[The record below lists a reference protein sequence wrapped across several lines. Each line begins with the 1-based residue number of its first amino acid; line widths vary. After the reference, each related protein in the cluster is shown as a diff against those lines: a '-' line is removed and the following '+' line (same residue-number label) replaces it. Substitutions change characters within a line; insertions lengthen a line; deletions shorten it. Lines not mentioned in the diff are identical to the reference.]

1 MAYSSPGMSG
11 WRTTIEGKGSEEVV
25 ATGLVGHIR
34 RIGMSGM
41 DSDDIDVTTMS
52 SENPFREFVTGLT
65 DAGELEMDIVYEA
78 DTFDQ
83 LFGAIGRDHAVGASD
98 LEQWE
103 ITFPDDSVFSCRGYL
118 RNLGVE
124 SPMDEAIEGTAALK
138 ISGKPEFS
146 VGSSGV

>member
-1 MAYSSPGMSG
+1 MVYSSPGMSG
-11 WRTTIEGKGSEEVV
+11 WRTTLEGKGSTET
-25 ATGLVGHIR
+25 ATAPTGLVGHIR

-65 DAGELEMDIVYEA
+65 DAGELEMDIVYESA
-78 DTFDQ
+78 TFDQ

-98 LEQWE
+98 LEEWD
-103 ITFPDDSVFSCRGYL
+103 ITFPDGSVFSCRGYL
-118 RNLGVE
+118 RNLGVD

-146 VGSSGV
+146 PGS